1 MMAIANSG
9 HDASGQLRRC
19 AREGAFIR
27 RWSGLL
33 LSTLLGVAS
42 FAPIFAADQSV
53 FVDRA
58 FREYEK
64 CRLRLQSDTTNTIA
78 GWQFARACFEWAE
91 FSTNNTQRAGIAERG
106 IAVARDVIGR
116 EPKLGAAHY
125 YLAMNLG
132 QLARTKTIGAL
143 SLVEEME
150 DEYKVAR
157 ALSSQLDFTGPAR
170 SLGLLYL
177 DAPGWPVSIG
187 SNGKARALLREAVKG
202 SPDFPE
208 NRFCLI
214 ETYLK
219 WNERTNA
226 VTEAKATAIILPAAR
241 KKYAGEEWE
250 SSWAD
255 WEIRWRKITNTL
267 AAPGPAATKPEK

>member
-1 MMAIANSG
+1 MMATSNSG
-9 HDASGQLRRC
+9 HDASGLTGRL
-19 AREGAFIR
+19 ARNCGIFR
-27 RWSGLL
+27 HWPGLL
-33 LSTLLGVAS
+33 FSTLLVAQS
-42 FAPIFAADQSV
+42 FFPAFAADQPI
-53 FVDRA
+53 FADRA

-64 CRLRLQSDTTNTIA
+64 CRLRQQADTTNTIA

-132 QLARTKTIGAL
+132 QLARTKAIGAL
-143 SLVEEME
+143 SIVEEME

-157 ALSSQLDFTGPAR
+157 ALNSQLDFSGPAR

-177 DAPGWPVSIG
+177 ESPGWPVSIG
-187 SNGKARALLREAVKG
+187 SNGKARAMLREAVKS

-208 NRFCLI
+208 NRFCLV

-219 WNERTNA
+219 WNEQTNA
-226 VTEAKATAIILPAAR
+226 AAEAKATAVILPAAR

-255 WEIRWRKITNTL
+255 WEIRWRKITNAITG
-267 AAPGPAATKPEK
+267 PGPAAPKAEK